1 MYVSMKNMLDDA
13 NANNYA
19 VMAINCFNIETVR
32 AVVQAATMEDAPII
46 VNIFQDHLLT
56 HCDSELIAPIVKTI
70 AERTNVSVALN
81 FDHGQEKEYLIKA
94 IDDGFSSVMVDASRF
109 NLEDNIKMTKEIADY
124 AHEHG
129 ASVEGEIGCL
139 GASEGGEFTQD
150 TMYTDPEQ
158 AKIFFDRTNIDALA
172 ISIGT
177 SHGNYPEGMVP
188 EFDIERLKE
197 IKRLTKAPLV
207 LHGGSGS
214 GEKNI
219 INSVKNGINK
229 INVGCDFMNANRDAA
244 AKHLRENPDINYF
257 DLIHSTEKESVE
269 LVRYYIGLSGSKGKN
284 KNLK

>member
-1 MYVSMKNMLDDA
+1 MYVSMKNMLTDA
-13 NANNYA
+13 NINNYA

-32 AVVQAATMEDAPII
+32 AVIKAAEIEDAPII

-56 HCDSELIAPIVKTI
+56 HCDSELITPVVKI
-70 AERTNVSVALN
+70 LAQRSSSNVALN
-81 FDHGQEKEYLIKA
+81 YDHGQERELLIKA

-109 NLEDNIKMTKEIADY
+109 DLEDNIKMTREIADY
-124 AHEHG
+124 AHSHG

-139 GASEGGEFTQD
+139 GASETGEFTQD
-150 TMYTDPEQ
+150 AMYTDPEQ
-158 AKIFFDRTNIDALA
+158 AKIFFERTNIDALA

-177 SHGNYPEGMVP
+177 SHGNYPDGMVP

-214 GEKNI
+214 GEENI
-219 INSVKNGINK
+219 VNSVKNGINK

-244 AKHLRENPDINYF
+244 LKLLKENPGINYF
-257 DLIHSTEKESVE
+257 DLIHRTEKESIE

-284 KNLK
+284 KNL

>member
-1 MYVSMKNMLDDA
+1 MYVSMKNMLADA

-32 AVVQAATMEDAPII
+32 TVIRAAEIEDAPII
-46 VNIFQDHLLT
+46 VNIFQDHLLA
-56 HCDSELIAPIVKTI
+56 HCDSELITPVVKI
-70 AERTNVSVALN
+70 LAERSSVNVALN
-81 FDHGQEKEYLIKA
+81 FDHGQEKEYLIKP

-109 NLEDNIKMTKEIADY
+109 DLENNIKMTREIADY
-124 AHEHG
+124 AHKRG

-139 GASEGGEFTQD
+139 GASEGGAFTQD
-150 TMYTDPEQ
+150 AMYTDPEQ
-158 AKIFFDRTNIDALA
+158 AKIFVERTNIDALA

-214 GEKNI
+214 GKENI
-219 INSVKNGINK
+219 VNSVKNGINK

-244 AKHLRENPDINYF
+244 IKLLKENPDINYF
-257 DLIHSTEKESVE
+257 DLIHSTEQESTE
-269 LVRYYIGLSGSKGKN
+269 LVRYYIGLSGSQGKN
-284 KNLK
+284 KNL

>member
-1 MYVSMKNMLDDA
+1 MYVSMKNMLADA

-19 VMAINCFNIETVR
+19 VMAINCFNIETAR
-32 AVVQAATMEDAPII
+32 AVVRAAEIEDAPII

-56 HCDSELIAPIVKTI
+56 HCDSELITPVVKI
-70 AERTNVSVALN
+70 LAERSSVNVALN
-81 FDHGQEKEYLIKA
+81 FDHGQEEEYLIKA

-109 NLEDNIKMTKEIADY
+109 DLENNIKMTRKIADY
-124 AHEHG
+124 AHKHG

-139 GASEGGEFTQD
+139 GASEGGAFTQD
-150 TMYTDPEQ
+150 AMYTDPEQ
-158 AKIFFDRTNIDALA
+158 AKIFVERTNVDALA

-188 EFDIERLKE
+188 EFDFERLKE
-197 IKRLTKAPLV
+197 IKCLTKAPLV

-214 GEKNI
+214 GKKNI
-219 INSVKNGINK
+219 VNSVKYGINK

-244 AKHLRENPDINYF
+244 SKLLKENPDINYF
-257 DLIHSTEKESVE
+257 DLIESTEKESIE

-284 KNLK
+284 KNL